1 MKTVKILGDALN
13 KVADTST
20 VFDLTG
26 VIRTTRFGPG
36 TAYSANV
43 NGGVIQRWSLIAD
56 DANVA
61 HKTGNEVIAGDK
73 TFTGNTTLAS
83 TTILAGNYGL
93 RVTPSG
99 FQKTTD
105 GRTWVSANI

>member
-1 MKTVKILGDALN
+1 MAVDAGTTYYI
-13 KVADTST
+13 D
-20 VFDLTG
+20 DLKLEVG
-26 VIRTTRFGPG
+26 
-36 TAYSANV
+36 
-43 NGGVIQRWSLIAD
+43 
-56 DANVA
+56 NVA
-61 HKTGNEVIAGDK
+61 TDWSSAPEDAPSNDLQLVHNTGNEVLAGDK
-73 TFTGNTTLAS
+73 MFTGNTTLAS